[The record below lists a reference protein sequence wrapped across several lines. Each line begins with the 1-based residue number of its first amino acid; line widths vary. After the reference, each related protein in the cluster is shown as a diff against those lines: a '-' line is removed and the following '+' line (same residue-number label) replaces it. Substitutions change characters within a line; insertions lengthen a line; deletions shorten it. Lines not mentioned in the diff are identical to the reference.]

1 MYLILSHAVFE
12 NATVVLFAQVFNGI
26 LLPYFSS
33 HLLICLN
40 DPRFMKKKPQTGIFN
55 IALLLSV
62 FCTTLLASSVAI
74 SKTPLFLDDGWI
86 ILVALIPTSI
96 YMAVLLLKKN
106 KELLHQI
113 STSVMK
119 RFF

>member
-12 NATVVLFAQVFNGI
+12 NATVVLFAQVFNGV

-40 DPRFMKKKPQTGIFN
+40 DPRFMKRKPQTGFLN

-74 SKTPLFLDDGWI
+74 SKTKLVLGGWI